1 MIYSYRR
8 LNLNLSYLNLI
19 LGLNIPTVM
28 HFITMETKCYM
39 LLTYCNYSGEE
50 TNTLVNHLTTEFER
64 RLKHGT
70 FDL

>member
-1 MIYSYRR
+1 M
-8 LNLNLSYLNLI
+8 NLI

-28 HFITMETKCYM
+28 HFIFMETKCYII
-39 LLTYCNYSGEE
+39 LTYYNYTGEE

-64 RLKHGT
+64 RREHGT